1 MAAGPRRSGRTGNPP
16 SGCRIRFDPER
27 PERPC
32 RGSCRDGAVRAIP
45 RSVAGADSLV
55 AHDPVDVAAQV
66 RAARGEDTDCA
77 VVLAVDDNRLNDG
90 QTHGH
95 VRRDRDRCRDAD
107 GLYLSLIHISEPTR
121 LGMISYAV

>member
-1 MAAGPRRSGRTGNPP
+1 M
-16 SGCRIRFDPER
+16 
-27 PERPC
+27 
-32 RGSCRDGAVRAIP
+32 
-45 RSVAGADSLV
+45 AGADSLV

-107 GLYLSLIHISEPTR
+107 GLYSPKHDDKRAEEGNGQSE
-121 LGMISYAV
+121 G